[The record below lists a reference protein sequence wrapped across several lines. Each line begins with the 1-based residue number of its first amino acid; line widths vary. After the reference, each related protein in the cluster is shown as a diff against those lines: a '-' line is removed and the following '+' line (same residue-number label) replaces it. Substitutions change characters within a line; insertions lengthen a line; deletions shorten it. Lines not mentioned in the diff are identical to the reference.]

1 MAYVTVEDDIEGR
14 DKVAL
19 FVLIVPALA
28 HRVGELPGIAA
39 LSLGVSYPFLLR
51 LLDVFMQANVDE
63 RLLVKV
69 CLIDIADKFL

>member
-1 MAYVTVEDDIEGR
+1 MANVTVEDDIEGG
-14 DKVAL
+14 DKISL
-19 FVLIVPALA
+19 LVLIVPALA

-39 LSLGVSYPFLLR
+39 LSLGVSHPFLLR
-51 LLDVFMQANVDE
+51 LLDVFMQANIDE

>member
-1 MAYVTVEDDIEGR
+1 MEDYIEGG
-14 DKVAL
+14 DKIAL
-19 FVLIVPALA
+19 FILIVPALA

-39 LSLGVSYPFLLR
+39 LSLGVSHPFLLR
-51 LLDVFMQANVDE
+51 LLDVFMQANIDE